1 MSLKKANRM
10 IVKLNLFCKNHM
22 AIQYISLPTLQEQL
36 VIQKLQLFLM
46 QRLYQF

>member
-10 IVKLNLFCKNHM
+10 IARLNLFCKNHM